1 MPSCPGC
8 GEVVVY
14 AELSSHV
21 ATCKWVWSDDPAG
34 ESNRSDALAVRI
46 RQLEWRLFQSSER
59 PAPASPKDHGR
70 LNAPDSRSA
79 HEDDP
84 NDE

>member
-8 GEVVVY
+8 GEVVAY

-21 ATCKWVWSDDPAG
+21 ATCKWVWSDDPAD

-46 RQLEWRLFQSSER
+46 RQLEWRLFQSSEEV
-59 PAPASPKDHGR
+59 APAGPGVRGR
-70 LNAPDSRSA
+70 PNARDPRPDP
-79 HEDDP
+79 EDDP